1 MAGLQCHA
9 SRCCHHAAA
18 PQPPLCAIE
27 LAIKAAWRARHRQA
41 ARTPPLPFFYA
52 PILPSSPSPLLRPRA
67 FHPHT
72 QLPFPS
78 QAEPSGPSA
87 RTRRRPRHGR
97 RSSVGRRGALLPAPP
112 RHKLT
117 PKLALSWSSEASR
130 PVVALPPTPEQ
141 RRRSSTPP
149 ASHCSAAHL
158 VTGRPRPRQAYL
170 RVALASLLPFPHFP
184 AAGEPSPRRETPAAT
199 SPVLGS
205 GQGHVC
211 EPPICSRGLDARLHF
226 LFLFVLKNSKLVNS
240 FKNRRKIR
248 KMQTQ
253 LFWNLC
259 KEIYNFFYM
268 HFFICSI
275 VFTSFKMQR
284 KCALY

>member
-1 MAGLQCHA
+1 MP
-9 SRCCHHAAA
+9 AAA
-18 PQPPLCAIE
+18 ATTLRRPNLPSAPLSWPSRPPGEHAT
-27 LAIKAAWRARHRQA
+27 ARPRARR
-41 ARTPPLPFFYA
+41 RFPSSTPPF
-52 PILPSSPSPLLRPRA
+52 LPSSPSPLLRPRA

-78 QAEPSGPSA
+78 QAEPSCPRA

-117 PKLALSWSSEASR
+117 PKLASSWSSEAPR
-130 PVVALPPTPEQ
+130 LVVALPPTLER

-184 AAGEPSPRRETPAAT
+184 AAGEPPPRRETPAAASSVPT
-199 SPVLGS
+199 PAK
-205 GQGHVC
+205 
-211 EPPICSRGLDARLHF
+211 GLCVNPQ
-226 LFLFVLKNSKLVNS
+226 FVPG
-240 FKNRRKIR
+240 
-248 KMQTQ
+248 
-253 LFWNLC
+253 
-259 KEIYNFFYM
+259 
-268 HFFICSI
+268 
-275 VFTSFKMQR
+275 
-284 KCALY
+284 A